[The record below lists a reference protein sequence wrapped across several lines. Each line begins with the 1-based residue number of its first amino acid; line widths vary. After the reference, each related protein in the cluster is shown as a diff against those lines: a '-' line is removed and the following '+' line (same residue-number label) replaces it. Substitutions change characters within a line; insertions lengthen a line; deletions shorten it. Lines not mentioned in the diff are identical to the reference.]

1 MQVFRCHF
9 PEVKHLRVTAVNTHH
24 DCSSVMTSDI
34 CALHSDCYWLSA
46 VRECRANELLA
57 SAVKRVKCSGNAWA
71 KFSRFLC
78 SSYHFSYVL
87 TEMGM
92 HVFISFPIE
101 SDFQPMQ
108 IMQCLWNFRG
118 SRFTRTTTSGSLHR
132 FLQWQMEFFCE
143 GQQYHH

>member
-1 MQVFRCHF
+1 
-9 PEVKHLRVTAVNTHH
+9 
-24 DCSSVMTSDI
+24 MTSDI

-132 FLQWQMEFFCE
+132 FFAVTNGIFLWGTAVPSLILWAFEELNHSSFLTYKICCSLC
-143 GQQYHH
+143 G